1 MNPTCLDYCLTEA
14 EHQQFEKDGYFIL
27 EDVLSSDQIQR
38 LSEAADRV
46 DAEERAKRG
55 LEPHA
60 RLSVRDF
67 IARDVAFMEL
77 VDWHKTFPKVW
88 SILGWNIQIYHSH
101 LTMTPPQPTTNGRD
115 LKLSWHQ
122 DSGRLNAEMETNPR
136 PRVSLKVAYFLTSTS
151 EPGRGN
157 FYIIPGS
164 QLRNQ
169 IDFPNGDRKSEV
181 KESVPVLAPKGSAV
195 FFDRRL
201 WHSASAN
208 YWTQPRK
215 VLFYGYSYRWLR
227 PRDEV
232 SPGKF
237 WNDFDPIRRQLFG
250 YSAQGGYG
258 YTSPKDEDV
267 PLRTWIAEHLGEDA
281 LIP

>member
-14 EHQQFEKDGYFIL
+14 EHQQFERDGYFIL

-46 DAEERAKRG
+46 DAEKRAKRG

-67 IARDVAFMEL
+67 IARDAAFMEL

-88 SILGWNIQIYHSH
+88 GILGWNLQIYHSH

-164 QLRNQ
+164 QLQNQ

-181 KESVPVLAPKGSAV
+181 KVKCPRACAKRVGGIFRSAALAFGECELLDSTPQSAV
-195 FFDRRL
+195 LRIQLSVVASERR
-201 WHSASAN
+201 SQS
-208 YWTQPRK
+208 R
-215 VLFYGYSYRWLR
+215 
-227 PRDEV
+227 E
-232 SPGKF
+232 
-237 WNDFDPIRRQLFG
+237 I
-250 YSAQGGYG
+250 
-258 YTSPKDEDV
+258 
-267 PLRTWIAEHLGEDA
+267 LGRF
-281 LIP
+281 